1 MCAAFL
7 VDSSARPF
15 LLYQVDAAALPARFW
30 LPTTLQRNTLSMV
43 MAPYDC
49 GSLFTTVERATRLT
63 SLETVMAQLAV
74 PPLVTDTIELPAIT
88 NPVEAVVL
96 FAERSTA
103 VAWRAE
109 RVPMVE
115 RSGPF
120 TTAHTV
126 LVPAVV
132 EMEPEVAVPRFW

>member
-1 MCAAFL
+1 MMCAVFL

-30 LPTTLQRNTLSMV
+30 LPTTLLRNTLSTV

-49 GSLFTTVERATRLT
+49 GSLLTMLDRATRLT
-63 SLETVMAQLAV
+63 SLDTVMAQLAV
-74 PPLVTDTIELPAIT
+74 PPEVTVTEALPAIT

-96 FAERSTA
+96 LAERSTA
-103 VAWRAE
+103 VAWRAD

-115 RSGPF
+115 RSGPL

-126 LVPAVV
+126 FVPAVV
-132 EMEPEVAVPRFW
+132 EMEPLVEVPR